1 MAGENSSMLRYRI
14 VYAMAI
20 VAVAFSVIVSMLMFS
35 NCLMVRTSSPLNLTA
50 IEQLRANLR
59 TNPADEAVKAKI
71 RDVDLLARTFYF
83 GGLTSLRAGS
93 YLLLYGVAV
102 ALVCLKTMVVLKRGR
117 VDPPK
122 YPPATDG
129 LEASATAR
137 MVIGGVAVALITGA
151 VVIAFMEGSGGSAES
166 VPAVKVGMAE
176 AITNWPGFRGIE
188 GGGSSS
194 FTNLPVSWDVKTSN
208 NILWM
213 VNVPLPGMSSPIVWG
228 NRVFLT
234 GATDEKREVYCY
246 DLASGTRL
254 WAADVDAAP
263 GSTNRI
269 PQVNKDTG
277 FAASTP
283 VTDGVTVYSIFANG
297 DVSAIDFC
305 AKKMWT
311 VDLGM
316 PDNRYGYSTSLA
328 LYGRRILVQFDTGSE
343 KGGSSQLLALDSG
356 TGKKLWS
363 TVRPAG
369 DSWPSPSVVQTDSG
383 PQLITVANEWII
395 AYDPVTGDELWRVKC
410 SGSDVA
416 PSPVF
421 AGGVIIA
428 SIAGDGV
435 YAIRPTGRGDVTA
448 THVIWKSVDGVSD
461 VASPVSNGEL
471 VFLAQSSGTL
481 TCLEVKTGK
490 LVWQRSLDAEFY
502 ASPGLAGDRIFLVAR
517 SGEVFILKCGRQY
530 EEIGRAHLREPSD
543 CSPVFVNGRILV
555 RGITHLFCIGTGRI

>member
-14 VYAMAI
+14 VCAMAI
-20 VAVAFSVIVSMLMFS
+20 VAVAFSVIVSVLMVS

-50 IEQLRANLR
+50 IEQLRATLK

-83 GGLTSLRAGS
+83 GGLTSLRTGS
-93 YLLLYGVAV
+93 YLLLCGVGI
-102 ALVCLKTMVVLKRGR
+102 ALVCLKTMVVIKRGR
-117 VDPPK
+117 VAPTK

-129 LEASATAR
+129 LEASAMAR

-151 VVIAFMEGSGGSAES
+151 VVIAVMEGSGGNTES

-176 AITNWPGFRGIE
+176 AITNWPGFRGID
-188 GGGSSS
+188 GSGSSS

-208 NILWM
+208 NILWV

-246 DLASGTRL
+246 DLASGIKL
-254 WAADVDAAP
+254 WSAGVDAAP
-263 GSTNRI
+263 GNTNRI

-297 DVSAIDFC
+297 DLGAIDFC

-311 VDLGM
+311 VDLGL

-328 LYGRRILVQFDTGSE
+328 LYGRRVLVQFDTGSE
-343 KGGSSQLLALDSG
+343 KGGTSQLIALDSG
-356 TGKKLWS
+356 TGKKVWS

-369 DSWPSPSVVQTDSG
+369 DSWPSPSVVQTDAG

-395 AYDPVTGDELWRVKC
+395 SYDPVKGDELWRVKC

-416 PSPVF
+416 PSPVC
-421 AGGVIIA
+421 AGGLIIA
-428 SIAGDGV
+428 VIPGDGV
-435 YAIRPTGRGDVTA
+435 YAIRPTGRGEVT
-448 THVIWKSVDGVSD
+448 TSHVVWKSANGASD

-471 VFLAQSSGTL
+471 VFLAQSSGAL
-481 TCLEVKTGK
+481 TCLDVKTGK
-490 LVWQRSLDAEFY
+490 LVWERNLDAEFY
-502 ASPGLAGDRIFLVAR
+502 ASPGLAGDTLYLVAR

-530 EEIGRAHLREPSD
+530 EDIGRAHIGEPSD
-543 CSPVFVNGRILV
+543 CSPAFVNGRILI
-555 RGITHLFCIGTGRI
+555 RGITHLFCIGIGST